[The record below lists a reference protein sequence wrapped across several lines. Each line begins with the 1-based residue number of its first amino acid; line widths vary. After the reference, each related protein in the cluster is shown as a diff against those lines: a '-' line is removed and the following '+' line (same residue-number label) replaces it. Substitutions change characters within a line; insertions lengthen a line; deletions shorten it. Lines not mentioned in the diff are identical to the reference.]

1 MPETAPADSTA
12 LRMTRSIP
20 ALRAALEERAE
31 SPDGN
36 VRTADGWHQPLRSTR
51 GFRHLYDA
59 EIARGGWEFY
69 ELQPG
74 LWLLTVDM
82 EARRALPRR
91 HHFGDNLVLS
101 AVLEGDVELND
112 PRGDPSGLSN
122 GYCTLYGMREG
133 GFESVYQPGR
143 TLKWVSVIIDR
154 ACIGEVT
161 SLRTEEMPE
170 PVARFYR
177 GGHTLPARKV
187 PLAGAASLVVTQI
200 LDCRLEGGFRRA
212 FLRAKT
218 LELACLVL
226 QSIESSPQEP
236 GPSLTERDRRNV
248 ARARELL
255 ESSLDSPPNVPALAS
270 SVGMTRQK
278 LQAGFRQVYG
288 GTVAQIRDKLR
299 IERALE
305 LVRHSRVPMT
315 CIALETGYEYLGS
328 FTRAFR
334 AAYGTSPTQMR
345 RMAEREMAAATTR
358 RRGES

>member
-1 MPETAPADSTA
+1 MHETAPADSTS

-31 SPDGN
+31 TPGGS
-36 VRTADGWHQPLRSTR
+36 VRTVDGWHQPLRSTR

-74 LWLLTVDM
+74 LCLLTVDM

-91 HHFGDNLVLS
+91 HHFGDNLVLT
-101 AVLEGDVELND
+101 AVLEGDVELDD
-112 PRGDPSGLSN
+112 PRGEPSGLSN
-122 GYCTLYGMREG
+122 GYCTLYGMQEG

-154 ACIGEVT
+154 AFIAEVT
-161 SLRTEEMPE
+161 SLRTEEMPDS
-170 PVARFYR
+170 VARFYR
-177 GGHTLPARKV
+177 GGGALPARKV
-187 PLAGAASLVVTQI
+187 PLAGAASLVVAQI

-218 LELACLVL
+218 LELSCLVL
-226 QSIESSPQEP
+226 QSIDGTLQEP
-236 GPSLTERDRRNV
+236 LPSLSERELRNV
-248 ARARELL
+248 ARAREVL
-255 ESSLDSPPNVPALAS
+255 EASLDSPPNVPQLAG
-270 SVGMTRQK
+270 SVGLTRQK
-278 LQAGFRQVYG
+278 LQAGFRQLYG

-345 RMAEREMAAATTR
+345 RMAEREMAGAAA
-358 RRGES
+358 RGREAS